1 MSDTLSQPSVLPAD
15 PSWWFADAMAQE
27 AGLPPPVPLT
37 GEITADVAIVGGGYT
52 GLWTALALKARK
64 PSLSIA
70 LIEARLCGSG
80 ASGKSGA
87 KVHGYWASLA
97 GMSQSIGED
106 AALAVA
112 RAGTV
117 AQDAIR
123 AFATA
128 PGRDVWWR
136 EAGNIRVSA
145 SPAQD
150 AKIAGYVD
158 TARRLGVPDS
168 ARPLSAA
175 EVAGYCRSPAFRAGV
190 FLQEGANVH
199 AARLARALRRA
210 AIDAG
215 VMLYEN
221 TPMTGL
227 DKGTPNRVRTP
238 KGQIIARE
246 VVLATNVDLA
256 RERLIKPHVTV
267 FSSFALMTEPAPE
280 KLAAMGWTGDQG
292 ISDMRMFVHYFRKTI
307 DGRVL
312 MGSGSGPISYD
323 GDTASP
329 RLTQDSASA
338 LRAERGLRR
347 LLPGLNDVK
356 VAKAWGGAIDISAD
370 RLPFFKT
377 MPGTRVHYACGYSGH
392 GVNPTYIGGQCLASL
407 VLDEK
412 DMWSSLPL
420 CTRDVPNLPLE
431 PFRYYGGRAIR
442 RAVLACEDA
451 EERNR
456 PAPVIASMVAAIP
469 RVFGLKIGT
478 R

>member
-1 MSDTLSQPSVLPAD
+1 MSLSEPSVAPAD
-15 PSWWFADAMAQE
+15 PSWWFADAMALE
-27 AGLPPPVPLT
+27 AGQPSSPTLS
-37 GEITADVAIVGGGYT
+37 GEITVDVAIVGGGYT

-70 LIEARLCGSG
+70 LIEAGLCGSG
-80 ASGKSGA
+80 ASGKNGA
-87 KVHGYWASLA
+87 KVHGYWSSLQ
-97 GMSQSIGED
+97 GMSKSIGDD

-112 RAGTV
+112 RAGTM
-117 AQDAIR
+117 AQDGIR

-145 SPAQD
+145 APAQD
-150 AKIAGYVD
+150 AKIAGYIN

-168 ARPLSAA
+168 ARPLSVA
-175 EVAGYCRSPAFRAGV
+175 EIAGYCRSPAFRAGV

-199 AARLARALRRA
+199 AARLARSLRKA

-215 VMLYEN
+215 VMVYEN

-227 DKGTPNRVRTP
+227 DKASPNRVRTG

-246 VVLATNVDLA
+246 VVLATNTELA

-323 GDTASP
+323 GDTSAA
-329 RLTQDSASA
+329 RLTQDGASA

-356 VAKAWGGAIDISAD
+356 VAKAWGGPIDISAD

-377 MPGTRVHYACGYSGH
+377 MPGSRVHYACGYSGH

-407 VLDEK
+407 VLNEK
-412 DMWSSLPL
+412 NMWSSLPL
-420 CTRDVPNLPLE
+420 CTREVPNLPPE

-451 EERNR
+451 EERGQ
-456 PAPVIASMVAAIP
+456 PAPVIASAIAAIP

>member
-1 MSDTLSQPSVLPAD
+1 MSLSQPSVTPAD
-15 PSWWFADAMAQE
+15 PSWWFADAMALE
-27 AGLPPPVPLT
+27 AGQPPSPTLS
-37 GEITADVAIVGGGYT
+37 GEITVDVAIVGGGYT

-80 ASGKSGA
+80 ASGKTGA
-87 KVHGYWASLA
+87 KVHGYWSSLQ
-97 GMSQSIGED
+97 GMSKSIGDD

-112 RAGTV
+112 RAGTM

-145 SPAQD
+145 APAQD
-150 AKIAGYVD
+150 AKIAGYID

-168 ARPLSAA
+168 ARPLTVA
-175 EVAGYCRSPAFRAGV
+175 EIAGYCRSPAFRAGV

-199 AARLARALRRA
+199 AARLARALRKA
-210 AIDAG
+210 VIDAG
-215 VMLYEN
+215 VMVYEN

-227 DKGTPNRVRTP
+227 DKAAPNRVRTD

-246 VVLATNVDLA
+246 VVLATNVELA

-323 GDTASP
+323 GDTSAA

-356 VAKAWGGAIDISAD
+356 VAKAWGGPIDISAD

-377 MPGTRVHYACGYSGH
+377 MPGSRVHYACGYSGH

-407 VLDEK
+407 VLNEK

-420 CTRDVPNLPLE
+420 CTREVPGLPPE

-442 RAVLACEDA
+442 RAVLTCEDA
-451 EERNR
+451 EERGQ
-456 PAPVIASMVAAIP
+456 PAPVLASAIAAIP